1 MFEQARP
8 VGEADS
14 EFGSSETAK
23 ERLCAGRLSNV
34 RLCGPRAALGTQ
46 TMELKPPTLRGG
58 RELLSRCLAAQ
69 VSSRAGEGGKASLSG
84 NWRANPRLEF
94 TRRFQEADSSP
105 RGQEKFQTVPGRA
118 ARQFL
123 ELRKEEKRSP
133 NRAPMGALPAIS
145 GFRDRNALG
154 TATRTGRD
162 KNLARACKLGF
173 GKFWLGFARR
183 AAVAKAAAGC
193 PQNAARP
200 ERARP
205 KAARLPLA
213 KRAPGTPKKSRFGA
227 FSAFTRFKG

>member
-23 ERLCAGRLSNV
+23 ERLCAGRPLNV

-46 TMELKPPTLRGG
+46 TMELKPPALRGG
-58 RELLSRCLAAQ
+58 RGLRSRRLAAQ

-94 TRRFQEADSSP
+94 NRRFKEADSSP

-133 NRAPMGALPAIS
+133 NSAPMGALPAIS

-162 KNLARACKLGF
+162 KNLARACKLGL
-173 GKFWLGFARR
+173 GKFLARFCEAGGGGESR
-183 AAVAKAAAGC
+183 RRLPAKCGPPGASEAEGCKAAFGRASAG
-193 PQNAARP
+193 NAQKVA
-200 ERARP
+200 
-205 KAARLPLA
+205 LWCV
-213 KRAPGTPKKSRFGA
+213 FGLHA
-227 FSAFTRFKG
+227 F